1 LAATPDSALPRGA
14 VPVAAAP
21 VPRPPRAE
29 IVTITADD
37 ALLEQIGHAL
47 DGESTV
53 RHADSP
59 TEARA
64 HVRPSRPCV
73 LLFDARGHEDIGAVL
88 ETLHAPDGSSVI
100 VIFAPADASAEVS
113 RAMRG
118 SAAFAVLPI
127 PVDRAQAAAVIEG
140 ACEEALARHALIAAP
155 PPVALEV
162 APEPPP
168 TANAAPT
175 AVVTAAATA
184 APRAPQAPATS
195 GRPPMRHK
203 LIAGAAA
210 AALLAA
216 IVGAVASL
224 RSPAPAPPAPVEANR
239 AAGGAVAPPVAP
251 TAEPEPLMT
260 GSVDQMLDLGRA
272 AMRER
277 RYTDPAGDN
286 ALGYYGSVL
295 AREPDNG
302 EAREGMQRI
311 AAVLDARVRAALDGR
326 RLEEAA
332 RTLEQLR
339 ALRPGDAA
347 VAQFDRTVADAR
359 IRAALDAG
367 DAATARELLRGAVE
381 SKALPPE
388 AAAPW
393 QAQLDRLQAHAR
405 AAQLADLVSLRIRQ
419 GRLLQP
425 PGDSAKHHLGQLR
438 RLSGEPRDLV
448 ENATAELQ
456 QAYLAK
462 WRDAVSRSQRAEA
475 ERWKAEASALGVKP
489 AEFSAMQREITARAA
504 LGDSKKEATRL
515 AQLVADRIASGQLL
529 QPTADS
535 AVAHLAALR
544 AVDASGS
551 ATASAERALSRNLV
565 EHGRGALEQRRLD
578 LARDHAAAARQLG
591 VDLETVAVLERD
603 IAAAG
608 ASVRAAD
615 APPVPKPVRTR
626 YVAPDYPKAALAEG
640 LSGKVRLR
648 LTVNAEGKVAQAV
661 VLQATPPGVFDA
673 AAIAAVRKWRFKPL
687 GRDDSGV
694 EANAF
699 VDVVFQPE
707 QAQK

>member
-1 LAATPDSALPRGA
+1 VA
-14 VPVAAAP
+14 VAAAP
-21 VPRPPRAE
+21 APRSARAE

-59 TEARA
+59 GEARA

-88 ETLHAPDGSSVI
+88 ETLHAPDGSSVV
-100 VIFAPADASAEVS
+100 VIFAPADASADVS
-113 RAMRG
+113 RAVRG
-118 SAAFAVLPI
+118 LAAFAVLPI
-127 PVDRAQAAAVIEG
+127 PVERAQAAAVIEG
-140 ACEEALARHALIAAP
+140 ACEEALARHALLSAAAP
-155 PPVALEV
+155 VAPEPAAPQPA

-168 TANAAPT
+168 AAEAANAAPT
-175 AVVTAAATA
+175 AVATA
-184 APRAPQAPATS
+184 PSHAPQAHATG

-203 LIAGAAA
+203 FIAAAAA

-224 RSPAPAPPAPVEANR
+224 RSPAPAPSAPAEVNR
-239 AAGGAVAPPVAP
+239 AAGGLVVPVVTQA
-251 TAEPEPLMT
+251 AEPESLTT

-286 ALGYYGSVL
+286 ALGYYRSVL

-311 AAVLDARVRAALDGR
+311 AAVLDTRVRAALDGR

-359 IRAALDAG
+359 IRAALEAG
-367 DAATARELLRGAVE
+367 DATTARELLRGAVE

-393 QAQLDRLQAHAR
+393 QAELDRLQANAR
-405 AAQLADLVSLRIRQ
+405 AAQLADLVTLRIRQ

-438 RLSGEPRDLV
+438 RLHAEPRDLV

-456 QAYLAK
+456 QAYLTR

-489 AEFSAMQREITARAA
+489 AELSAMQREITARAA
-504 LGDSKKEATRL
+504 LGDTKKEATRL

-544 AVDASGS
+544 AVDAPGS
-551 ATASAERALSRNLV
+551 ATASAERALSRSLI

-578 LARDHAAAARQLG
+578 LARDHAAAARHLG

-661 VLQATPPGVFDA
+661 VLQATPPDVFDA

-707 QAQK
+707 QARK